1 MCLFPMINEPN
12 LIWKLKNVSFR
23 DVCGFKSTRNVCI
36 HSSCH
41 LYYLTRSV
49 SICLTRSHSSS
60 CNGSSIQWAL
70 GLDRPTL
77 SMILLGL
84 DLVASSEADREPTYA
99 LDVYIIYLD
108 IQAPWVL
115 GCNG

>member
-41 LYYLTRSV
+41 LYSLTRSV
-49 SICLTRSHSSS
+49 SICLTRGNSPS
-60 CNGSSIQWAL
+60 CNGSSVQWT
-70 GLDRPTL
+70 LD
-77 SMILLGL
+77 I
-84 DLVASSEADREPTYA
+84 DREP
-99 LDVYIIYLD
+99 YL
-108 IQAPWVL
+108 QS
-115 GCNG
+115 

>member
-36 HSSCH
+36 HPSCH
-41 LYYLTRSV
+41 LYDLTRSV
-49 SICLTRSHSSS
+49 SICLTRSHSPS

-70 GLDRPTL
+70 
-77 SMILLGL
+77 
-84 DLVASSEADREPTYA
+84 DLDREPTYS
-99 LDVYIIYLD
+99 LDVYIIYIDLD
-108 IQAPWVL
+108 MQAPWVV
-115 GCNG
+115 GSEE

>member
-36 HSSCH
+36 HPSCH

-49 SICLTRSHSSS
+49 SICVTRSNSPS

-70 GLDRPTL
+70 GLARAEL
-77 SMILLGL
+77 
-84 DLVASSEADREPTYA
+84 RQTYQGF
-99 LDVYIIYLD
+99 DVYIIYLD